1 MKNVI
6 LLTIDALR
14 KDALGCYGDGDG
26 LSPFIDSIQERCI
39 RFTKAQSIGP
49 YTQASFPGILTSSYY
64 LEYLNQE
71 REEEMLSERRT
82 LISEVLQRQAIVTAG
97 FHSNAYLWDC
107 FGWNRGWNTFYD
119 SSDEEVDDKAPYIK
133 ARELNKRVHDWL
145 SSQVA
150 RTNYRPFF
158 LWLHYMDMHEPY
170 VPEGKYIDMVD
181 PTIDLSEDAMFKL
194 FEDVVLKRD
203 VSDRGVVDL
212 LGKLYRAHLRDVD
225 ESVGELFGILEDL
238 DILKNTAIIITSDH
252 GDEFGEHG
260 GLSHDGKMYS
270 ELIDVPLIILEP
282 ERQKPETCSTL
293 VSNIDIPPTIAHLF
307 GLKPAENFEGHSLL
321 PLEGYPA
328 RGCYGEALDI
338 SAIQE
343 RGEVKEV
350 HYYREGDLK
359 IIFRETDNSW
369 ELYDLKGDT
378 GELNNLM
385 GTSSAAEVMKG
396 KLMPRIGRS
405 RNHG

>member
-14 KDALGCYGDGDG
+14 KDALGCYGDGGG
-26 LSPFIDSIQERCI
+26 LSPFMDSIQERCI

-71 REEEMLSERRT
+71 REEEILSDKRT
-82 LISEVLQRQAIVTAG
+82 LISEALQRQGIVTAG

-119 SSDEEVDDKAPYIK
+119 SSDEEVDDKVPYIK
-133 ARELNKRVHDWL
+133 VRELNKRVHDWL

-150 RTNYRPFF
+150 RAEYRPFF
-158 LWLHYMDMHEPY
+158 LWLHYMDIHEPY
-170 VPEGKYIDMVD
+170 VPEGKYIDMID

-194 FEDVVLKRD
+194 FEDVLMKRD
-203 VSDRGVVDL
+203 VSERGVVDL
-212 LGKLYRAHLRDVD
+212 LGKLYRAHVREVD
-225 ESVGELFGILEDL
+225 ESVGELFGILEEL
-238 DILKNTAIIITSDH
+238 DILKDTAILVTSDH

-270 ELIDVPLIILEP
+270 ELIDVPLIIFEP
-282 ERQKPETCSTL
+282 HRQKPETCSTL
-293 VSNIDIPPTIAHLF
+293 VSTIDIPPTIVHLF
-307 GLKPAENFEGHSLL
+307 GLKPSGSFEGHSLL

-338 SAIQE
+338 SALQE
-343 RGEVKEV
+343 RGELKEV

-369 ELYDLKGDT
+369 ELYDLKGDAE
-378 GELNNLM
+378 ELNNLM
-385 GTSSAAEVMKG
+385 ETSSEAEAMRG

-405 RNHG
+405 RKHG